1 MIKRLL
7 GHKAILCMAVVAVV
21 IAAVAITAVLVYNSS
36 SAQQIRNPLEYTDE
50 VSYWAEEYDVD
61 PYLVYAV
68 IQTESSFQPTAE
80 SSAGARGLMQMTED
94 TFDWVKSKIAPE
106 ETLVFDDLYT
116 PDISIRFGVY
126 FISMCLERYGEDVST
141 AAAAY
146 HSGWGTV
153 DGLLSDSTYTQDGT
167 VLHSFPYQQ
176 MSHYVYKINEAY
188 TSYIETYTEIN

>member
-1 MIKRLL
+1 MIKRLFRR
-7 GHKAILCMAVVAVV
+7 KVMVYILAAVVLVAV
-21 IAAVAITAVLVYNSS
+21 VAITASLVYNSG

-50 VSYWAEEYDVD
+50 VSYWAEEYGVD

-94 TFDWVKSKIAPE
+94 TFDWVKSKIAPDE
-106 ETLVFDDLYT
+106 ILVFDDLYI
-116 PDISIRFGVY
+116 PDTSIRFGVY
-126 FISMCLERYGEDVST
+126 FVSMCLERYGGDVST

-153 DGLLSDSTYTQDGT
+153 DDLLSDSTYTQDGT

-176 MSHYVYKINEAY
+176 MNHYVYKINEAY
-188 TSYIETYTEIN
+188 TSYIETYTNIN